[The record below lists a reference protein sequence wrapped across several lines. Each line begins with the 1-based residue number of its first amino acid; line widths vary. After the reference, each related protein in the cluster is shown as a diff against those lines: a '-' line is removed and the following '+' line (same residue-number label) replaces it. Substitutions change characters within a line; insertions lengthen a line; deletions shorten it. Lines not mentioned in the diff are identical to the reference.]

1 MDLVREYMID
11 QRTDGRLPR
20 LIGIVLI
27 LLAVVLVSGAVA
39 YYLISSPS
47 STAPTVQSTQPA
59 KTATAL
65 SPTDL
70 YTTVTGKA
78 PFINDPLD
86 GKQSANWGTYT
97 RNQNGYAFRENALHG
112 FMAAV
117 DPLENTNAPLTA
129 LVECPF
135 RNATFGNFALQVHVA
150 ILQDD
155 QTFEGMFFRADQ
167 QMKRMYRFYVDFYG
181 NYNFTTEQGGEPVGT
196 NSSVFMPDL
205 QAQKSFMLTVIAQDT
220 SFYLYIN
227 RKYVDKVIDTSY
239 SVGEFGFFVTRGDG
253 AATDVAFSQA
263 EVWKL

>member
-1 MDLVREYMID
+1 
-11 QRTDGRLPR
+11 
-20 LIGIVLI
+20 
-27 LLAVVLVSGAVA
+27 
-39 YYLISSPS
+39 
-47 STAPTVQSTQPA
+47 
-59 KTATAL
+59 
-65 SPTDL
+65 
-70 YTTVTGKA
+70 
-78 PFINDPLD
+78 
-86 GKQSANWGTYT
+86 
-97 RNQNGYAFRENALHG
+97 
-112 FMAAV
+112 
-117 DPLENTNAPLTA
+117 
-129 LVECPF
+129 
-135 RNATFGNFALQVHVA
+135 
-150 ILQDD
+150 
-155 QTFEGMFFRADQ
+155 MFFRADQ